1 MNINS
6 KLVKLL
12 IFFLFFKS
20 NTVFSQARLQ
30 RTNFKNEVFVAAH
43 ITGVRS
49 HIYGV
54 GYEFTL
60 FKKGKKDFFTLQ
72 NEITTSILPRFGTDG
87 SRLQT
92 LLKWNR
98 QSKSIISLGL
108 GSSYRINNSY
118 TRYNFLFNN
127 SYKYCFDKI
136 KTTLSGNLFLIVSPL
151 KPHVGNI
158 TGPIC
163 VSDCPKWGYM
173 WQFSA
178 NVGKY
183 F

>member
-1 MNINS
+1 MK
-6 KLVKLL
+6 KLILL
-12 IFFLFFKS
+12 NVFFWFLSLWLPAQTK
-20 NTVFSQARLQ
+20 AR
-30 RTNFKNEVFVAAH
+30 RRDKKNEVFVAAH

-60 FKKGKKDFFTLQ
+60 FKKRKKDFFTLQ

>member
-1 MNINS
+1 MK
-6 KLVKLL
+6 KLILL
-12 IFFLFFKS
+12 NIFFLFLSLWLPAQTK
-20 NTVFSQARLQ
+20 AR
-30 RTNFKNEVFVAAH
+30 RSDKKNEVFVAAH